1 MRDTIFEKNKFIYRV
16 SYFKTS
22 IIDLNVQNNTH
33 LYKYSYQ
40 MFIHC
45 HDKFRKIIGKNITQN
60 FIFGHCRRRRENRVH
75 HKNLQGL
82 APHITGILLSY

>member
-1 MRDTIFEKNKFIYRV
+1 MRDTIFEKKKFIYRV

-45 HDKFRKIIGKNITQN
+45 HDKFRKIIGKNIIKTLYLDTVDDEEKTEST
-60 FIFGHCRRRRENRVH
+60 IRICKGWR
-75 HKNLQGL
+75 
-82 APHITGILLSY
+82 HI